1 MNRPIQIEAWTEI
14 LVLLLAAAW
23 SGAAAADGGL
33 STDGTVGPKQT
44 LSGSQADIPQSLGTT
59 VGKNVFHSFSQFN
72 VDKGQTVT
80 FQENAPNT
88 LDNVISRVTGGN
100 RSDINGTLRST
111 PGGHA
116 NLYLINPNG
125 VVFGPNAKLDVPGDF
140 HASTADE

>member
-1 MNRPIQIEAWTEI
+1 MPAHA
-14 LVLLLAAAW
+14 V
-23 SGAAAADGGL
+23 GGL
-33 STDGTVGPKQT
+33 ATDGTVGPKQS
-44 LSGSQADIPQSLGTT
+44 LSGPHVDIPQSLGTT

-72 VDKGQTVT
+72 VNQGQTVT

-140 HASTADE
+140 HEIGRAHV